1 MSLRVISRRRGTIT
15 AASLAVALLVLT
27 PAALAA
33 PANDNF
39 ANAKVLR
46 LGKIV
51 KGSINGATK
60 QSGEPRHANSLAT
73 HSVWYRLRV
82 KHTMTVA
89 VNTCDATFDT
99 VLAAY
104 SGRSLRGLKVV
115 QFNND
120 GCNASGGSRLTFR
133 ARKGVTYRLA
143 VVGFAD
149 KGTFRIG
156 AFKLSVPPNDYFA
169 DAVPVNVGDSLAG
182 TTLNATRE
190 LGEPRHRFNRAHTV
204 WFTLSVTAQTI
215 VEAAA
220 CGADGVSV
228 YTGGSITSLTPVT
241 PTTDIPCGV
250 RFTAQPAVTY
260 RVVVE
265 AGGSGR
271 AYRLTTAAV
280 TPSP

>member
-1 MSLRVISRRRGTIT
+1 MPLRVISRHRATIT
-15 AASLAVALLVLT
+15 AATLAVALLLT
-27 PAALAA
+27 PAAFAA

-46 LGKIV
+46 LGKNV
-51 KGSINGATK
+51 KGNVNGAGK

-82 KHTMTVA
+82 KQAMTVA
-89 VNTCDATFDT
+89 VNTCKASFDT

-104 SGRSLRGLKVV
+104 SGSSLRTLKVV

-120 GCNASGGSRLTFR
+120 GCNNGGGSRLTFR
-133 ARKGVTYRLA
+133 ARKGVTYRIA
-143 VVGFAD
+143 VVGFVD
-149 KGTFRIG
+149 KGTFRVG

-169 DAVPVNVGDSLAG
+169 DAVPVNVGDSVSG
-182 TTLNATRE
+182 TTVDATRE

-204 WFTLSVTAQTI
+204 WFTLSVTAPTI
-215 VEAAA
+215 VEVGAG
-220 CGADGVSV
+220 CEADGVTV
-228 YTGGSITSLTPVT
+228 YTGGSLTSLTPVS
-241 PTTDIPCGV
+241 PTTDVTCGV
-250 RFTAQPAVTY
+250 QFTAQPGVTY
-260 RVVVE
+260 RIVVE
-265 AGGSGR
+265 DGGLGR